1 MQHCTFYWY
10 SRLESKQKEKKKKNY
25 CTSPPDPRVPTP
37 KGRGSP
43 PYGTRQEE
51 PPGVML
57 TLFPERWGG
66 SRSPWLRSRLAFP
79 GAAGWSGTPHADPAL
94 PSTPPRSYSA
104 PGGCSA
110 LRSLTE
116 EERSDGS
123 VFVYLSYISITKH
136 GEQRV
141 MWCHGKLVPRLRQQ
155 SLLLFWS
162 HCQPYRTDTNFNNNS
177 GRRTE
182 REGGQDAVCFEA
194 TVWHASSL
202 MNVLSWD
209 C

>member
-10 SRLESKQKEKKKKNY
+10 SRLESKQKEKKKERKK
-25 CTSPPDPRVPTP
+25 TTALHPTP

-51 PPGVML
+51 PPVVML

-136 GEQRV
+136 GAV
-141 MWCHGKLVPRLRQQ
+141 A
-155 SLLLFWS
+155 
-162 HCQPYRTDTNFNNNS
+162 NS
-177 GRRTE
+177 GWCDVT
-182 REGGQDAVCFEA
+182 
-194 TVWHASSL
+194 AS
-202 MNVLSWD
+202 
-209 C
+209 